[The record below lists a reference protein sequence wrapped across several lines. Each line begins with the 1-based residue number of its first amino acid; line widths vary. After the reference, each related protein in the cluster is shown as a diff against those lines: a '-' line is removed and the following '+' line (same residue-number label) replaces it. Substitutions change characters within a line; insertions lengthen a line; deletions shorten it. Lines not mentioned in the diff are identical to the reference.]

1 MSLQAPADDADAVA
15 DVLAAA
21 RRSILVVTGAGVSHA
36 SGIATFRGT
45 DPGAVWANS
54 VREKGT
60 WAYFERDPVG
70 SWTWYLERF
79 DGLIGKQPNPAH
91 GALAALE
98 AFQEERG
105 GAHLLVTQNIDCLHE
120 AAGARR
126 LVKVH
131 GSSDRVRCVAVTC
144 ANAAPRGTLA
154 RADVDLA
161 TFAARP
167 ALDTLPRCPA
177 CSDLLRPHVLWF
189 DETYDEH
196 RDYQIEAALRAAKR
210 AEVVLFVGTSFA
222 VGITGMILDLA
233 LDRDVTLISVD
244 PVARAPHA
252 RIRPVA
258 APAELFL
265 PAVMDRLRAR

>member
-1 MSLQAPADDADAVA
+1 MSAQVADDVAAVA
-15 DVLAAA
+15 AALMGA

-54 VREKGT
+54 VMEKGT

-70 SWTWYLERF
+70 SWTWYLGRF

-91 GALAALE
+91 QALVALE
-98 AFQEERG
+98 AFQQARG

-120 AAGARR
+120 AAGTRR

-131 GSSDRVRCVAVTC
+131 GSSDRVRCVAAAC
-144 ANAAPRGTLA
+144 ANAAPAGTLA
-154 RADVDLA
+154 RTDFDLA
-161 TFAARP
+161 AFAARP
-167 ALDTLPRCPA
+167 ATDTLPRCPA
-177 CSDLLRPHVLWF
+177 CGDLLRPHVLWF

-196 RDYQIEAALRAAKR
+196 HDYQFQTALRAAEQ

-222 VGITGMILDLA
+222 VGITGIILDLA
-233 LDRDVTLISVD
+233 IGGGATLISVD
-244 PVARAPHA
+244 PVARAPDA
-252 RIRPVA
+252 RIRPVV
-258 APAELFL
+258 APAERFL
-265 PAVMDRLRAR
+265 PAVMDRLRAG